1 MNTVRKVSRRA
12 LAFALTISTTL
23 LLAHGTSLAADGEL
37 DTAIASGFGK
47 LVKYGRWGAALILAV
62 VFCLAWAERGQNSD
76 NPHEVNRG
84 TKKMVWA
91 GAGFVAVIGYKL
103 ILSGLVAWFNV
114 NPDSIPAFLW
124 Q

>member
-1 MNTVRKVSRRA
+1 MNTVRNVTRRFVG
-12 LAFALTISTTL
+12 LCLMTSTAL
-23 LLAHGTSLAADGEL
+23 LLAHGTGLADDGPL

-47 LVKYGRWGAALILAV
+47 LVKYGRWGAALILAII
-62 VFCLAWAERGQNSD
+62 FCLAWAERGQNSD

-84 TKKMVWA
+84 TKKMAWA

-103 ILSGLVAWFNV
+103 ILSGLVTWFNV
-114 NPDSIPAFLW
+114 DPNTIPQFLW

>member
-1 MNTVRKVSRRA
+1 MTQVVHRLLAVVLTV
-12 LAFALTISTTL
+12 STAL
-23 LLAHGTSLAADGEL
+23 LLAQGPALAADGEL
-37 DTAIASGFGK
+37 DSAIYAGFGK
-47 LVKYGRWGAALILAV
+47 LVKYGRWTAALVLAI

-114 NPDSIPAFLW
+114 DPSTIPTFLW

>member
-1 MNTVRKVSRRA
+1 MKKHASRL
-12 LAFALTISTTL
+12 LAFGLTVATALTMV
-23 LLAHGTSLAADGEL
+23 HGTALAADGDL

-62 VFCLAWAERGQNSD
+62 IFCLAWAEKGQNSD

-84 TKKMVWA
+84 NKKMMWA
-91 GAGFVAVIGYKL
+91 GAGFVAVIGYRL

-114 NPDSIPAFLW
+114 DPTTIPSFLW